1 MAIFLMTSLLLKR
14 FNNRTSAI
22 SGPGA
27 WIFEVDEMK
36 TWLFTSLKA
45 IYRATAVHPIP
56 ERSRQHLQNIQ
67 RNICAAAE
75 QAPYYHTAL

>member
-1 MAIFLMTSLLLKR
+1 MPSLLLKR
-14 FNNRTSAI
+14 LNNRTSAI
-22 SGPGA
+22 SEPGA
-27 WIFEVDEMK
+27 SVSEVDEMK

-67 RNICAAAE
+67 RNTCAAAE
-75 QAPYYHTAL
+75 QAPDYHTAL